1 MKTVIDLRRLIND
14 YKIDVSEHGSL
25 LAPEIRNGLVLYINS
40 NLKNA
45 KPTCME
51 KAKIVA
57 KLAPGQDVNNNAL
70 CTSIKRVLQ
79 TINDMKKHLTRTYCF
94 LS

>member
-1 MKTVIDLRRLIND
+1 M
-14 YKIDVSEHGSL
+14 SEHGSL

-45 KPTCME
+45 KPME
-51 KAKIVA
+51 EAKIVA
-57 KLAPGQDVNNNAL
+57 KLAPGQVVNINAL

-79 TINDMKKHLTRTYCF
+79 TINDMKKHLT
-94 LS
+94 